1 MLMNIVVATTNIHK
15 MREIVRILPHHS
27 FLTPADLE
35 VSFSFP
41 EHGKTFMANAL
52 GKAYHCM
59 KTISAAY
66 PVIADD
72 SGICVETLS
81 GKPGIHSA
89 RFGRLHGI
97 RKKDDIARNML
108 LLRKLGAATD
118 RRAHYVC
125 AAVFLDTTY
134 RVCAIQERWD
144 GAIAVHPSSASGGFG
159 YDPLFIPQ
167 EKKVSVAE
175 LSDDEKDRYSHRG
188 KALRA
193 LMQCADSLSISAY
206 RDATLK

>member
-1 MLMNIVVATTNIHK
+1 MKIVVATTNIHK

-27 FLTPADLE
+27 FLTPVDLGM
-35 VSFSFP
+35 SFSFP

-59 KTISAAY
+59 QIISAAY

-72 SGICVETLS
+72 SGICVEALS

-89 RFGRLHGI
+89 RFGRMHGI
-97 RKKDDIARNML
+97 RKNDDISRNAL
-108 LLRKLGAATD
+108 LLRKIGAATD

-134 RVCAIQERWD
+134 RMCAIQERWD
-144 GAIAVHPSSASGGFG
+144 GMIAAHPSSASGGFG

-167 EKKVSVAE
+167 ERKVPVAE

-188 KALRA
+188 RALRA
-193 LMQCADSLSISAY
+193 LMQCTECLSASAHH
-206 RDATLK
+206 DATLR